1 MTNGEN
7 QCDQPRVRGKM
18 KTPEESRVESPVLG
32 NFAGSMTTQ
41 GEGRKAG
48 KEGYSPGRELIT
60 PWNERQSLRNDRH
73 SLRNKRPSPRRLNLD
88 HEKTKN
94 GLAQLVLTV
103 VKLLHELVEKQALR
117 RIDGG
122 GLTDEEIERLGFT
135 LMRQS
140 EEITRIS
147 REFGLKDDDLNLDL
161 GPLGKLL

>member
-1 MTNGEN
+1 MNTNIGSEN
-7 QCDQPRVRGKM
+7 SSLSGFSVDSPDLSEFASIMASQVSRSLSSRTNHGKNINSSSCRV
-18 KTPEESRVESPVLG
+18 
-32 NFAGSMTTQ
+32 
-41 GEGRKAG
+41 
-48 KEGYSPGRELIT
+48 
-60 PWNERQSLRNDRH
+60 
-73 SLRNKRPSPRRLNLD
+73 NLD
-88 HEKTKN
+88 AEKTKN

-103 VKLLHELVEKQALR
+103 VKLLHELLEKQAIR

-147 REFGLKDDDLNLDL
+147 REFGLNSDDLNLDL